1 MRISLLTVPTV
12 RKVKQG
18 MEPLVKVV
26 SELVNFLLCHE
37 ALLVHP
43 LGREGWTAWCA
54 QSVLAVTLQPS
65 PSLPHRL
72 SPPSAR
78 QFDSD
83 LHTELMLL

>member
-1 MRISLLTVPTV
+1 MRIGLLTVPAV

-26 SELVNFLLCHE
+26 SGLVNFLLCHE
-37 ALLVHP
+37 AWLVHP

-65 PSLPHRL
+65 PSLPH
-72 SPPSAR
+72 
-78 QFDSD
+78 
-83 LHTELMLL
+83 